1 MKQSK
6 FDEIQERNRNN
17 YGQICY
23 ELFCEEVRVIPK
35 EVFDNYF
42 YMWLQIYKGS
52 NISSAINYFKKNK
65 ITSL

>member
-6 FDEIQERNRNN
+6 FDEIEKRNGNN

-23 ELFCEEVRVIPK
+23 ELFCEEKNHIPRS
-35 EVFDNYF
+35 VFDQHF

-52 NISSAINYFKKNK
+52 DIISCINHFKNNK
-65 ITSL
+65 IT

>member
-6 FDEIQERNRNN
+6 FDEIQNRNGNN

-23 ELFCEEVRVIPK
+23 ELFCEEKKLIPR
-35 EVFDNYF
+35 EIFDHHF

-52 NISSAINYFKKNK
+52 DILSAISYFKNNK